1 MEHYLGRNLIIYADT
16 GGYGHK
22 VLAAAKSCELSM
34 SSAIQSVSDPSDGAW
49 EHIKPGRK
57 SWSLNTSHLL
67 LNNQPVGHVIEV
79 RAQARGIGIPVTSP
93 SVIIDG
99 TEVVLDDTSGNRES
113 LAVYTYNYSNPLLSV
128 VTFFDTSIAQER
140 EDFCTYLDTIIDEY
154 QVAIVTT
161 SRKFTIDDD
170 MREAMAYIFDVDGS
184 MFPSGTLDSSA
195 FACIG
200 PPRYGGATVSWTRT
214 QGQHID
220 ASMKFGPEWQE
231 MVDNTPLT
239 NMLTSVGQRFYLSME
254 MRGYGYDRIGGA
266 AICKA
271 AKVSGSVGNVVQGA
285 FTFEGDGPLSA
296 L

>member
-113 LAVYTYNYSNPLLSV
+113 LAVYLYNPNPPLSE
-128 VTFFDTSIAQER
+128 VTFFDTSIAHER
-140 EDFCTYLDTIIDEY
+140 EDFCVCLETIDDY
-154 QVAIVTT
+154 QVAMVTT
-161 SRKFTIDDD
+161 SRMFTIDDD
-170 MREAMAYIFDVDGS
+170 MRSTMAYVFDVDGS
-184 MFPSGTLDSSA
+184 MFPSGTLVSSA

-200 PPRYGGATVSWTRT
+200 LPLYGGATVSWTRT

-220 ASMKFGPEWQE
+220 ASMKFGPGWQA

>member
-34 SSAIQSVSDPSDGAW
+34 SSAIKSVSDPSDGAW
-49 EHIKPGRK
+49 EHIKTGRK

-79 RAQARGIGIPVTSP
+79 RAQAGGIGIPVTSP

-99 TEVVLDDTSGNRES
+99 TEVELDDTSGNSES
-113 LAVYTYNYSNPLLSV
+113 LALSIYNPDPLISE
-128 VTFFDTSIAQER
+128 VTFFNTSRHQDR
-140 EDFCTYLDTIIDEY
+140 EEFCEFIENIDDY
-154 QVAIVTT
+154 QVAIIAA

-170 MREAMAYIFDVDGS
+170 MRASMAYAFDVDGS

-200 PPRYGGATVSWTRT
+200 LPLYGGATVSWTRT

-220 ASMKFGPEWQE
+220 ASMKFGPGWQE